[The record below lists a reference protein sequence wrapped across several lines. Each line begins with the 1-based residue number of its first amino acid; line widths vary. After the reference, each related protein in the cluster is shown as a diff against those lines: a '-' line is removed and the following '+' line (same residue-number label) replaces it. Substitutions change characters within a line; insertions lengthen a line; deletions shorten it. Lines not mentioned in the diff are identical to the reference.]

1 MWSPLR
7 LIRSQVFFAHF
18 YSSDEHLGSG
28 GCAGDE
34 VQGGPVEVIFSSS
47 IPLKR
52 PTART
57 KNDSYRTTLDLI
69 SCAATASAVLI

>member
-7 LIRSQVFFAHF
+7 PMRSQMLFSHF
-18 YSSDEHLGSG
+18 YSSDEHWGSG

-34 VQGGPVEVIFSSS
+34 VQGGPVGVIFSGS

-57 KNDSYRTTLDLI
+57 KNDPYRTTLDLI
-69 SCAATASAVLI
+69 SCAATASPVLI